1 LDQAEET
8 ETVSSDERIYF
19 SSQIEYLMKALPMKT
34 PLRPWSICLFV
45 LLSWSFSV
53 AGWGQGTLTPLAPPG
68 PMMKTLQ
75 QIEPRIDLQNA
86 PTAAVTTTNANY
98 HYIVN
103 QPGSY
108 YLSANIGVTKTNGI
122 QINAAGVTLDLKG
135 FEIARASGIGGNGI
149 EIPAASH
156 RVSVRDGS
164 IKGFASGIFSVT
176 SGTPARGGAFRDLV
190 VGNCT
195 QYGIYAGNAVVI
207 EACRVHDCHTGI
219 TAAGYSTLTN
229 CTAFDN
235 SGIGLFADASSLS
248 NCTAISNGSHGILAQ
263 SGSTVTHCSASSNT
277 ENGLVIVD
285 STVSEC
291 TSYSNRLNGI
301 EATSGSSI
309 LNNTC
314 SGNGTSTPT
323 ASGIYLP
330 GRDCRVEGNTLSR
343 NGFGVAVQAL
353 ATGNIV
359 IRNHASTNTPG
370 GNYDFPAANN
380 FIGTIV
386 TTSAAMNAAGNNT
399 VNTSF

>member
-1 LDQAEET
+1 MKIPPRLW
-8 ETVSSDERIYF
+8 TV
-19 SSQIEYLMKALPMKT
+19 
-34 PLRPWSICLFV
+34 CLTV
-45 LLSWSFSV
+45 LLGLSLSI
-53 AGWGQGTLTPLAPPG
+53 ACWGQGTLTPLGPPG
-68 PMMKTLQ
+68 PTMKTLE

-98 HYIVN
+98 HYIIN
-103 QPGSY
+103 QAGSY

-135 FEIARASGIGGNGI
+135 FEIARASGSGGNGI

-156 RVSVRDGS
+156 RVSGRNGSVR
-164 IKGFASGIFSVT
+164 GFANGIFSVT
-176 SGTPARGGAFRDLV
+176 SGTTTRGGAFRDLV

-195 QYGIYAGNAVVI
+195 QYGIYAGNAAVI

-219 TAAGYSTLTN
+219 IAASYSTLTN

-235 SGIGLFADASSLS
+235 SSIGLFADASSLS
-248 NCTAISNGSHGILAQ
+248 NCTASSNGSHGILAR
-263 SGSTVTHCSASSNT
+263 SGSTVTHCSASSNAG
-277 ENGLVIVD
+277 NGMDVLD

-291 TSYSNRLNGI
+291 TSYSNHLNGI

-314 SGNGTSTPT
+314 SWNGTTTPT

-330 GRDCRVEGNTLSR
+330 GRDCRVEGNTVSR
-343 NGFGVAVQAL
+343 NGFGIAVQAL

-370 GNYDFPAANN
+370 GNYDFPPANN
-380 FIGTIV
+380 FIGTVV

-399 VNTSF
+399 INTSF